1 MPAGR
6 DPEISVRRKHAPGG
20 ECVLG
25 QAGDPAGDKRLYFLS
40 GLGGSGPEGSGQTGG
55 YLQYSGA
62 SLRGESF
69 YSALFM
75 PCAGNNVRDRRV
87 VLVGLFFV
95 IRYSLFVIQF
105 YFFVVFIFFF
115 FLFFSFF
122 TACRAEVVH
131 VLTQEGGDHGGETE
145 RQRYRIYREEGSK
158 AE

>member
-1 MPAGR
+1 
-6 DPEISVRRKHAPGG
+6 
-20 ECVLG
+20 
-25 QAGDPAGDKRLYFLS
+25 
-40 GLGGSGPEGSGQTGG
+40 
-55 YLQYSGA
+55 
-62 SLRGESF
+62 
-69 YSALFM
+69 M

-95 IRYSLFVIQF
+95 IRYSLFVIRYSLFVIRYSLFSFIFCCF
-105 YFFVVFIFFF
+105 YFFSF
-115 FLFFSFF
+115 FFSFF